1 MTPTL
6 TPARYIATDEALQN
20 LVAEL
25 SKENLLAVDTE
36 SNSMHAYYTRVCL
49 IQLSTRQKDYIVDPF
64 AIDNLQPLGDLFAD
78 TSIEK
83 IFHAAEY
90 DLILMGREYGFVVNN
105 LFDTMYAARLCH
117 IESFGLADLLSQFFD
132 VAVDKSHQRDNW
144 GQRPLPNDSLHYAQM
159 DTHYL
164 PELRDELL
172 QQLTGFERMDEAQ
185 EVFDDVLRIEA
196 KEPSF
201 DPHGFWK
208 IGLPRRLKGK
218 EMARLKELYI
228 LREQIAESEDKP
240 PFKVLNNNA
249 LVQLSRRP
257 PYDYDE
263 MFNMRHISNGFV
275 RMYGDEV
282 LDAIK
287 RSKGQK
293 LPRPPRPEQPA
304 PEILDRY
311 NLLHQWRKK
320 CGNKRD
326 LDSSLIISKQ
336 TLWRIAEDPPQNKA
350 QLAQVEGVG
359 QWRLQ
364 KYGDELL
371 NVIAKFN

>member
-6 TPARYIATDEALQN
+6 PLARYIDTNEALQS
-20 LVAEL
+20 LVADL
-25 SKENLLAVDTE
+25 ANENLLAVDTE
-36 SNSMHAYYTRVCL
+36 SNSMHAYHTRVCL
-49 IQLSTRQKDYIVDPF
+49 IQLSTRQQDYIIDPF
-64 AIDNLQPLGDLFAD
+64 AIENLQPLGDLFAD
-78 TSIEK
+78 PNIEK

-90 DLILMGREYGFVVNN
+90 DLILMGREYGFVVHN

-132 VAVDKSHQRDNW
+132 VDVDKSHQRDDW
-144 GQRPLPNDSLHYAQM
+144 GQRPLPTDSLQYAQM

-164 PELRDELL
+164 PALRDELRG
-172 QQLTGFERMDEAQ
+172 QLEGFKRMEEAH

-196 KEPSF
+196 KEPGF
-201 DPHGFWK
+201 DPDGFWK
-208 IGLPRRLKGK
+208 IGVPRRLKGK

-228 LREQIAESEDKP
+228 LREQIAEAEDKP

-249 LVQLSRRP
+249 LIQLSRRP

-263 MFNMRHISNGFV
+263 MFKMRHIANGFV
-275 RMYGDEV
+275 RLYGDEV
-282 LDAIK
+282 LDALK
-287 RSKGQK
+287 RGNGQK
-293 LPRPPRPEQPA
+293 LPRPPRPDQPA

-311 NLLHQWRKK
+311 NLLHQWRKN
-320 CGNKRD
+320 CANKRD

-336 TLWRIAEDPPQNKA
+336 TLWRIAEDPPKNLE

-364 KYGDELL
+364 KYGEDLL
-371 NVIAKFN
+371 SVITKFN